1 MKAAAFA
8 GTRNI
13 YPDMV
18 TAAKSLAINSSVD
31 VIYFLIEDPEFP
43 EYLPDYIKC
52 IDVSNQTFFPLNGLN
67 VYKLWTYMTLMR
79 TTYTKYLPEDLDKV
93 LSLDCD
99 VIVDQNIDELW
110 DLDISRYFAAA
121 VKEPVK
127 SKRNGTPYVN
137 VGVTMFNLDNLR
149 KYKMD
154 DKIIRALNF
163 KKFGWPD
170 QDAINELCKG
180 HILVIPPTY
189 DSNNYTQPSKHNWV
203 TDDLKDIKNRVL
215 LENPKIIHYA
225 NEPHRRLR
233 PAYKKYSS
241 IQWDE
246 IRCEK

>member
-52 IDVSNQTFFPLNGLN
+52 IDVSNQTFFPLNGPN

-233 PAYKKYSS
+233 PAYKKYSN
-241 IQWDE
+241 IPWDE